1 MIFSARQFAFSV
13 TTSSTTVTTT
23 SNVQLNAQ
31 QWYHLAVSYD
41 GGVAGSALLCQE
53 VSTNCSLNCGDSS
66 VEGGAHEESLA
77 LSIGPSAGMIRLF
90 RLDTEGHGQT
100 ASDCVDAQVSLKC
113 FG

>member
-1 MIFSARQFAFSV
+1 MYSSMRSNGITSQFP
-13 TTSSTTVTTT
+13 TT
-23 SNVQLNAQ
+23 AE
-31 QWYHLAVSYD
+31 
-41 GGVAGSALLCQE
+41 LLVVPSCAKKCQRI
-53 VSTNCSLNCGDSS
+53 VLLIVGTLRWR
-66 VEGGAHEESLA
+66 VVPTEESLA